1 MFSPAGWADARAS
14 PSRHRPDALHPRDP
28 TSTPVARIGGSPALN
43 SQAWR
48 ALLNV
53 AKSQPS
59 LLLIDPPPASK
70 TPGPAAM
77 TSPVKALFALA
88 TVAAVSIGLMLP
100 VPGARQ
106 SLDAR
111 GHYDLMD
118 VGR

>member
-1 MFSPAGWADARAS
+1 
-14 PSRHRPDALHPRDP
+14 
-28 TSTPVARIGGSPALN
+28 
-43 SQAWR
+43 
-48 ALLNV
+48 
-53 AKSQPS
+53 
-59 LLLIDPPPASK
+59 
-70 TPGPAAM
+70 M